1 MTSKR
6 LSRLIGVP
14 RPRREDPPLLTGQA
28 LYAGDHRPPGLA
40 HLAVVRSPFPHGRLR
55 SIGLD
60 AAKALPGVLAAWSA
74 TDLPG
79 LGTLAGF
86 PLGLQLR
93 DRPVLCAEEV
103 RYAGEAV
110 AMVVAETEA
119 GAADAAEAV
128 EVDVE
133 PLPATAD
140 PLRGEVAGTLERG
153 FGDID
158 AAFDPSH
165 VVVSARLHLNRVS
178 GGYIE
183 PRATSAAPQG
193 DGVIVHTSSQWVHG
207 VRDAIAKSLGLDAKR
222 VRVLATHVGGA
233 FGAKGFPVAEEVLT
247 AAAALRLQRPVR
259 WIATR
264 TEDMLAGAQSHGTIL
279 DLELAAGRDGLL
291 QGLRGRIWHPIG
303 AYAASGPGQVD
314 NIVSHLLS
322 AYRLAA
328 MRVTVDVVYTN
339 TAPSGFIRG
348 GGREV
353 GNFAVER
360 LVDRLAHEL
369 GIDPVE
375 VRRRNLVPPSA
386 MPFTTGYRTPRVT
399 GIFDGGDYPAMLEQA
414 WAAVDGD
421 GWRAHRRDA
430 GRAQGLG
437 FACFTESTG
446 IGEPEHA
453 RVVVA
458 PSGQAT
464 VYVGTTPSGQG
475 HETAAAVVAGEHLGW
490 PVELITVVAGDS
502 DAVPTG
508 RNTAAS
514 RSAVEMGS
522 AVGLAA
528 AAARRKLLEVAAGR
542 LEVAAEDLELG
553 PAGAFV
559 RGVPDRRLPLDE
571 LIPSGL
577 EVAEVYD
584 PERRRAYAAGCAA
597 VVAEVDVETGAVKV
611 LRHVFVHDVGRPINP
626 MVVEGQVHGGA
637 AHGLGYALFE
647 EFAYHEDA
655 APRTSGFLDYSMV
668 TSGEVIEPES
678 SDLDTPSTS
687 NPGGFRGAGEGATIP
702 VAAAVAAAVED
713 ALRSRG
719 LEVFI
724 TELPISPERLHR
736 QIVQAERNKQEATP

>member
-1 MTSKR
+1 
-6 LSRLIGVP
+6 
-14 RPRREDPPLLTGQA
+14 
-28 LYAGDHRPPGLA
+28 
-40 HLAVVRSPFPHGRLR
+40 
-55 SIGLD
+55 
-60 AAKALPGVLAAWSA
+60 
-74 TDLPG
+74 
-79 LGTLAGF
+79 
-86 PLGLQLR
+86 
-93 DRPVLCAEEV
+93 
-103 RYAGEAV
+103 
-110 AMVVAETEA
+110 
-119 GAADAAEAV
+119 
-128 EVDVE
+128 
-133 PLPATAD
+133 
-140 PLRGEVAGTLERG
+140 
-153 FGDID
+153 
-158 AAFDPSH
+158 
-165 VVVSARLHLNRVS
+165 
-178 GGYIE
+178 
-183 PRATSAAPQG
+183 
-193 DGVIVHTSSQWVHG
+193 
-207 VRDAIAKSLGLDAKR
+207 
-222 VRVLATHVGGA
+222 
-233 FGAKGFPVAEEVLT
+233 
-247 AAAALRLQRPVR
+247 
-259 WIATR
+259 
-264 TEDMLAGAQSHGTIL
+264 
-279 DLELAAGRDGLL
+279 LL

-328 MRVTVDVVYTN
+328 MRVTVDIVYTN

-353 GNFAVER
+353 GNFAIER

-375 VRRRNLVPPSA
+375 IRRRNLVPPSA
-386 MPFTTGYRTPRVT
+386 MPFETGYRTPRVSA
-399 GIFDGGDYPAMLEQA
+399 IFDGGDYPAMLEQA

-421 GWRAHRRDA
+421 GWRTHRPD
-430 GRAQGLG
+430 GGPAQGLG

-458 PSGQAT
+458 ASGQAT

-475 HETAAAVVAGEHLGW
+475 HETAAALVAGEHLGW

-542 LEVAAEDLELG
+542 LEVAAGDLELG

-559 RGVPDRRLPLDE
+559 RGVPDRRLPVDE

-577 EVAEVYD
+577 EVAEVFD
-584 PERRRAYAAGCAA
+584 PERRRAYAAGSAA

-637 AHGLGYALFE
+637 VHGLGYALFE
-647 EFAYHEDA
+647 EFAYDDDA
-655 APRTSGFLDYSMV
+655 APLTSGFLDYSMV

-724 TELPISPERLHR
+724 TELPISPERLRR
-736 QIVQAERNKQEATP
+736 QIVRAERNKQEATP